1 MHKNFIEDMKV
12 LLYMLAGLA
21 VGVGVGM
28 LFAPSAGSEIRSR
41 LLDTVLGNFGWDAE
55 EEFSYSEMEMD
66 ATNGRRYGF

>member
-28 LFAPSAGSEIRSR
+28 LFAPSAGSETRGR
-41 LLDTVLGNFGWDAE
+41 LLNTVLGNFGWDAE

>member
-1 MHKNFIEDMKV
+1 MKV

-28 LFAPSAGSEIRSR
+28 LFAPSAGSETRSR